1 MSKKDIILN
10 MKPKDFAKL
19 VETSTSYTNLL
30 HNLGFTNGRFKYL
43 IENRIQKEHINISH
57 FNIQQRGK
65 IWNKSKEEFADI
77 VSKAKSYHGILKYY
91 VETNGGFFGTVKNR
105 IKIEKLDI
113 SHFDPHWYNKQKCHQ
128 KGGKT
133 KLEEILVEN
142 STLTKGYILKKKL
155 LKAELKEDICEICG
169 LGNKWN
175 GKPITLQLD
184 HINGNHSD
192 NRITNLRILCP
203 NCHSQTDTFCGGNKN
218 TKNRCLDCDK
228 KIGKSSKRC
237 RNCYTKYRKT
247 EEKGTD

>member
-91 VETNGGFFGTVKNR
+91 GETNGGFIGTVKNR

-142 STLTKGYILKKKL
+142 STLTKGYILKK
-155 LKAELKEDICEICG
+155 
-169 LGNKWN
+169 N
-175 GKPITLQLD
+175 
-184 HINGNHSD
+184 
-192 NRITNLRILCP
+192 
-203 NCHSQTDTFCGGNKN
+203 
-218 TKNRCLDCDK
+218 
-228 KIGKSSKRC
+228 
-237 RNCYTKYRKT
+237 Y
-247 EEKGTD
+247 